1 MSLSEILYINFC
13 HYRACPDNLTYK
25 NFIQKQWEFSMKK
38 TLLILSAFLCL
49 FTSCQTKQELKPVNI
64 KPITI
69 EQDGAIFTSDPRFEL
84 LLIATNLAEFYPF
97 GNSTTEYASTIQ
109 TFFKNHKTHP
119 LIKQIKKMT
128 KKNTVHL
135 DYLMIFNCI
144 SEDFTSFSDQS
155 LHNSAKKYWK
165 KHQEKF
171 LQNFNA
177 FAHDTHFD
185 KFYLAYEHKLKH
197 QLFKA
202 EEYFNANSSIIP
214 TTNSILYKN
223 NNQKYTIYCSN
234 LSFLEAP
241 TTIPNTIIFQADP
254 NTKIPYTKFF
264 TQTNFVYNSV
274 FSLIDNNWDQLK
286 EPITKLIKTLFE
298 QNQITKKIEETYT
311 IFLSSE
317 LISQYMTY
325 HFTSNEYS
333 EDVQKEVLEYLN
345 KTYLF
350 EFYPILQPMFQE
362 YEQNPEKYA
371 NFEDFFNN
379 YLVNKIKNI
388 SLN

>member
-1 MSLSEILYINFC
+1 
-13 HYRACPDNLTYK
+13 
-25 NFIQKQWEFSMKK
+25 MKK

-49 FTSCQTKQELKPVNI
+49 FTSCQKNQELKPVKI

-97 GNSTTEYASTIQ
+97 GNSTTEYVSTIQ

-128 KKNTVHL
+128 KKYTFYL
-135 DYLMIFNCI
+135 DYLMVFNCI
-144 SEDFTSFSDQS
+144 SEDFTSFSDKT

-171 LQNFNA
+171 IQNFNA

-185 KFYLAYEHKLKH
+185 KFYLAYEHNLKH

-202 EEYFNANSSIIP
+202 QEYFNVNSSIIP

-223 NNQKYTIYCSN
+223 NNQKHIVYCSN
-234 LSFLEAP
+234 LFFSNRV
-241 TTIPNTIIFQADP
+241 TSIPNTIIIRTNPDRT
-254 NTKIPYTKFF
+254 NPYTKIRI
-264 TQTNFVYNSV
+264 QTNLLYSTIFK
-274 FSLIDNNWDQLK
+274 LCDQNWEQIK
-286 EPITKLIKTLFE
+286 EPVSALIKTLFE
-298 QNQITKKIEETYT
+298 QNQITQKNTDTDIL
-311 IFLSSE
+311 IMLSDLLSE
-317 LISQYMTY
+317 YLTY
-325 HFTSNEYS
+325 HFTKNEYS
-333 EDVQKEVLEYLN
+333 EEIQTEIYESN
-345 KTYLF
+345 KKYYLF
-350 EFYPILQPMFQE
+350 DFYPILQPMFQE

-379 YLVNKIKNI
+379 YLVNKIMNI

>member
-1 MSLSEILYINFC
+1 
-13 HYRACPDNLTYK
+13 
-25 NFIQKQWEFSMKK
+25 MKK

-49 FTSCQTKQELKPVNI
+49 FTSCQKKQELKPVNI

-69 EQDGAIFTSDPRFEL
+69 EQDGAIITSDPRFEL

-97 GNSTTEYASTIQ
+97 GNYTTEYASTIQ

-128 KKNTVHL
+128 KKDTFYL
-135 DYLMIFNCI
+135 DYLMVFNCI

-197 QLFKA
+197 QIFHA
-202 EEYFNANSSIIP
+202 QEYFNVNSSIIP
-214 TTNSILYKN
+214 TTNSILYRN
-223 NNQKYTIYCSN
+223 NNQKYTVYCSN
-234 LSFLEAP
+234 LFFSNRG
-241 TTIPNTIIFQADP
+241 TSIPNTTIIRTNPDRT
-254 NTKIPYTKFF
+254 NPYTKIRI
-264 TQTNFVYNSV
+264 QTNLLYSTIFK
-274 FSLIDNNWDQLK
+274 LCDQNWEQIK
-286 EPITKLIKTLFE
+286 EPVSALIKSLFE
-298 QNQITKKIEETYT
+298 QNQITQKNTDTNIL
-311 IFLSSE
+311 IMLSDLLSE
-317 LISQYMTY
+317 YLTY
-325 HFTSNEYS
+325 HFTKNEYS
-333 EDVQKEVLEYLN
+333 EEIQTEIYESNKKFYL
-345 KTYLF
+345 YD
-350 EFYPILQPMFQE
+350 FYPILQPMFQE

-371 NFEDFFNN
+371 NFEEFFNN
-379 YLVNKIKNI
+379 YLVNEIKNI

>member
-1 MSLSEILYINFC
+1 
-13 HYRACPDNLTYK
+13 
-25 NFIQKQWEFSMKK
+25 
-38 TLLILSAFLCL
+38 
-49 FTSCQTKQELKPVNI
+49 
-64 KPITI
+64 
-69 EQDGAIFTSDPRFEL
+69 
-84 LLIATNLAEFYPF
+84 
-97 GNSTTEYASTIQ
+97 
-109 TFFKNHKTHP
+109 
-119 LIKQIKKMT
+119 MT

-144 SEDFTSFSDQS
+144 SEDFTSFSDKT

-171 LQNFNA
+171 IQNFNA

-254 NTKIPYTKFF
+254 NTKNPYTNFF
-264 TQTNFVYNSV
+264 TQTNLLYNSV
-274 FSLIDNNWDQLK
+274 FTSIDNNWEQLK

-298 QNQITKKIEETYT
+298 QNQITTKIKETYT
-311 IFLSSE
+311 IFLSSD

-350 EFYPILQPMFQE
+350 DFYPILQPMFQE

-371 NFEDFFNN
+371 NFEDFLNN
-379 YLVNKIKNI
+379 YFVNKIKNI